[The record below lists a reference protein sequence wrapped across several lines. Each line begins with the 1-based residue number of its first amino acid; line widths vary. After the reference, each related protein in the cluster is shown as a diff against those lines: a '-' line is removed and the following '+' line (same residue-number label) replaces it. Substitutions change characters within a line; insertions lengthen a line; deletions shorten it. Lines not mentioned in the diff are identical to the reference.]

1 MSQIKRITL
10 VSMSNGQSGIIY
22 AIRGGRGMTT
32 RLEALGVRIGA
43 EIIKKSSLMRGGPVI
58 IAVGNTEI
66 AIGYGMASKIIVEV
80 NEL

>member
-1 MSQIKRITL
+1 MSQTQKVTL
-10 VSMSNGQSGIIY
+10 ASMRNGQRGIIY
-22 AIRGGRGMTT
+22 AIHGGRGMST

-66 AIGYGMASKIIVEV
+66 AIGYGMASRIIVEV
-80 NEL
+80 EEL